1 MHSNTQLNECDKY
14 NWRIYVEQMLQIIK
28 FDCELNIKQNQ
39 YTFVTKMMHNVIHN
53 FIDIVNDLK
62 LDKYDQTWIKEQFLL
77 TLSYVAKQIS
87 VASLHKSLHFLF
99 VKENKVTLNN
109 RQMIHAFLH
118 VLFEDETTVS
128 FISDTIQLKHQYP
141 SVDKK
146 EIIIHFFNEQILKE
160 RNEII
165 RQIQENDKEIKNI
178 K

>member
-1 MHSNTQLNECDKY
+1 
-14 NWRIYVEQMLQIIK
+14 
-28 FDCELNIKQNQ
+28 
-39 YTFVTKMMHNVIHN
+39 
-53 FIDIVNDLK
+53 
-62 LDKYDQTWIKEQFLL
+62 
-77 TLSYVAKQIS
+77 
-87 VASLHKSLHFLF
+87 
-99 VKENKVTLNN
+99 
-109 RQMIHAFLH
+109 MIHAFLH
-118 VLFEDETTVS
+118 VLFEDEKTVL